1 MAYIPFRTG
10 MNGEKR
16 IIGFVCFLIAILAI
30 PSAIVLI
37 YNLEYYANAL
47 SPVVIAIATVIYAT
61 LTYLLLREQ
70 RREKKKPRIQEITE
84 LVIHP
89 LVKRL
94 ESQKKYLEKGDFGWE
109 DGGCVNITKLTYTF
123 SWGMKELIYD
133 DFKRAYPKV
142 AKKIEE
148 HDKEVEK
155 LEESMKEFGDEI
167 KSLPDFRNKVSE
179 RFEGYSEKPDY
190 ASLFETTDKNF
201 GHILGSIVKN
211 NQELSKRDTYRKF
224 WDLYGKEFLSFR
236 ERKEL
241 KECKAE
247 VEERRKNLLELEG
260 SILKDLMDILKIFRK
275 GYGIT
280 YRGMKE
286 AEDSEMEEKLG
297 LT

>member
-1 MAYIPFRTG
+1 MD
-10 MNGEKR
+10 KR
-16 IIGFVCFLIAILAI
+16 VIGFVCLSIAILVI
-30 PSAIVLI
+30 LSAIDLI
-37 YNLEYYANAL
+37 YNSGFYTNAL
-47 SPVVIAIATVIYAT
+47 STLVIAIATVIYAT

-94 ESQKKYLEKGDFGWE
+94 ESQKSYLEKGDFGWE
-109 DGGCVNITKLTYTF
+109 EIGGVKYVTNITELTSTF
-123 SWGMKELIYD
+123 GGIDELIYD
-133 DFKRAYPKV
+133 DFKKVYPKV
-142 AKKIEE
+142 GDKIEE

-155 LEESMKEFGDEI
+155 LDESLKEFGDEI

-190 ASLFETTDKNF
+190 ASLFEPTDKNF
-201 GHILGSIVKN
+201 GYISELIVN
-211 NQELSKRDTYRKF
+211 NKQELNKRDTYHKF
-224 WDLYGKEFLSFR
+224 WSLYGKEFLSFR
-236 ERKEL
+236 ERKEI

-247 VEERRKNLLELEG
+247 VDGSRKNLLELEG
-260 SILKDLMDILKIFRK
+260 SIEKDLMGILKIFRK
-275 GYGIT
+275 EYGIT

-286 AEDSEMEEKLG
+286 AEERKIEEKLG